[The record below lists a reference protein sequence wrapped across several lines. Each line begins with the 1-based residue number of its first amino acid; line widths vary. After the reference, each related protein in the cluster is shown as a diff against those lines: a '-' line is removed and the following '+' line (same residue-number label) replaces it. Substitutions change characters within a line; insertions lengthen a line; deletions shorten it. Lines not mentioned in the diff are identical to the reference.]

1 MAPEDDGQRTAVTPD
16 DFLIG
21 NRARRVERGCVERH
35 PAANPRADE
44 RRQRDHSYP
53 GQRRR
58 AAPESRER
66 WDSADRAR
74 HHQGCAGRQG
84 DGRPGSRAQ
93 AARQRLQHPDGRDRR
108 CPPRRARDRTSRIGR
123 RPDASW
129 RRGGGRVGSSHSPRA
144 DVHGCGGEAAGGDR
158 QECWRGRLTDRD
170 SRDADR
176 ADREE
181 ANTRS
186 GVQELFRFAEWFCWR
201 NAAVTSGTCITPNSR
216 APIAHHQKKSEKAD
230 ASSKP
235 RPRPAANRYPPATA
249 GCSRSH
255 PSIDARRLHRPE

>member
-1 MAPEDDGQRTAVTPD
+1 MAPEDDGQRKAVTPD

-129 RRGGGRVGSSHSPRA
+129 RRGGWRVGSRHSPRA
-144 DVHGCGGEAAGGDR
+144 DVHGCGGEAAGGELAQR
-158 QECWRGRLTDRD
+158 CWRATVNRLDR
-170 SRDADR
+170 SR
-176 ADREE
+176 E
-181 ANTRS
+181 
-186 GVQELFRFAEWFCWR
+186 VCWR

-255 PSIDARRLHRPE
+255 P